1 MKKKDIYEVTIKILG
16 IIAIYKLIETL
27 IACIT
32 NFIIFIAISTNTKF
46 DLAGIFQTNYYTV
59 YIISIMLYGLFG
71 FLFLFRTD
79 KILRLL
85 KLTDSSEFTLQ
96 IEKKTIY
103 HIAVLMIGIFM
114 FAYSCDKLASFTYSE
129 KSPANTEQTTF
140 TQNPSTGEKI
150 GSTGVRTTEM
160 GPTTTRNTTVNYTNI
175 FVFILSILIII
186 KSEKFSN
193 ILIPKE
199 KEELT
204 I

>member
-46 DLAGIFQTNYYTV
+46 DLAGIFQTNYYIV

-129 KSPANTEQTTF
+129 KSPANTEQTAF

-160 GPTTTRNTTVNYTNI
+160 GPTTTTNTTVNYTNI

>member
-1 MKKKDIYEVTIKILG
+1 MKRKDIYEVTIKILG